1 MMAINDEGEIR
12 ELLGRPRR
20 IAVVGAS
27 PNPARPSNGVLAFLM
42 RQGHDVI
49 AVNPGHAGSTIH
61 GAPVVATLANVEPP
75 AEIVDIF
82 RNSEDAGA
90 AVDEAIVHGAKA
102 VWLQM
107 GVINEAAAKRAEA
120 AGLLEQVQTL
130 ELLSELPDDLLA
142 GGERHAFR
150 LTPLG
155 RAVAESLPDHGRVGA
170 LRGMRRAAPGRG
182 RATLARSAPG
192 VWRMG

>member
-1 MMAINDEGEIR
+1 MAINDEAEIR
-12 ELLGRPRR
+12 ELLSQPRR

-27 PNPARPSNGVLAFLM
+27 PNPARASNEVLAFLI

-82 RNSEDAGA
+82 RNSEQAGA

-102 VWLQM
+102 VWLQI
-107 GVINEAAAKRAEA
+107 GVIDEAAAKRADT
-120 AGLLEQVQTL
+120 AGLTVVMDRCPKIEI
-130 ELLSELPDDLLA
+130 P
-142 GGERHAFR
+142 R
-150 LTPLG
+150 LGLT
-155 RAVAESLPDHGRVGA
+155 R
-170 LRGMRRAAPGRG
+170 
-182 RATLARSAPG
+182 
-192 VWRMG
+192 